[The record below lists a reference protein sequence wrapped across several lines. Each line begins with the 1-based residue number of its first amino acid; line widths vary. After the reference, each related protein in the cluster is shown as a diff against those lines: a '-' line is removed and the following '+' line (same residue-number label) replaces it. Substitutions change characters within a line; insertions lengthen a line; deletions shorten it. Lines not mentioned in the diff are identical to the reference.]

1 MSGEAE
7 ATETYRR
14 REYAVPCWIDSCT
27 HGRPR
32 ALACASC
39 RLCGAGCSRQEAGV
53 WTRLG
58 LRAPSCVVRVW
69 VCAESET
76 VQPCV
81 LGKISKSKT
90 KRLLCEASEPA
101 TWRLPAP
108 RLRLLDRCL
117 ERALQVDVCPSLPRP
132 LCLRTATAEAH
143 AS

>member
-1 MSGEAE
+1 M
-7 ATETYRR
+7 
-14 REYAVPCWIDSCT
+14 VDPCTCM
-27 HGRPR
+27 
-32 ALACASC
+32 LC

-69 VCAESET
+69 VCAET